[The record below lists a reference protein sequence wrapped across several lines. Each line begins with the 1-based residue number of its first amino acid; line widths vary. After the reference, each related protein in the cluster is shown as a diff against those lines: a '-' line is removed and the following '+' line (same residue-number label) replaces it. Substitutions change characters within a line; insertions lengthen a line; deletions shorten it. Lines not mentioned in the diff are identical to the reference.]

1 MRGRS
6 LKSGDLESFAITTV
20 IAALLFILSPVDA
33 EAKSLRIDISPKI
46 IRQGDAFIIKL
57 SGIKNSDMPTATVA
71 KNSIHFS
78 LCGEGCFV
86 GLGAISLDARTGTYP
101 VKVKAGKKRK
111 NLTLTVRKAAF
122 QKITM
127 TLPEDKVIV
136 SPGDMEII
144 KEENNRLKSLFLSV
158 SGRLWD
164 GAFLIPIDN
173 AISTFFGTKRIMN
186 KTWTSIHRGVDIK
199 GLEGEEV
206 RASNNGRVVLAQELF
221 FGGNTII
228 LDHGQGIH
236 TVYMHLSKFRVDCGA
251 SVSKGDVIGL
261 IGSTGRSTGPHL
273 HFGVK
278 ISNISVNPLSV
289 LKLGL

>member
-6 LKSGDLESFAITTV
+6 LKPGDLESFAVTTI
-20 IAALLFILSPVDA
+20 IAVLLFILPPIHA
-33 EAKSLRIDISPKI
+33 EAKSLRIEISPKT
-46 IRQGDAFIIKL
+46 IRQGDAFIIRVTGTK
-57 SGIKNSDMPTATVA
+57 KSDMPSAAVA
-71 KNSIHFS
+71 KNVIHFS
-78 LCGEGCFV
+78 MCGEGCFI
-86 GLGAISLDARTGTYP
+86 GMGAISLDAKTGTYP

-111 NLTLTVRKAAF
+111 NLTFTVRKAAF

-127 TLPEDKVIV
+127 TLPEGKVIL
-136 SPGDMEII
+136 SPGDMEIV
-144 KEENNRLKSLFLSV
+144 KEENKRLKSLFLSV
-158 SGRLWD
+158 SDRLWE
-164 GAFLIPIDN
+164 GVFLIPVDN
-173 AISTFFGTKRIMN
+173 EISTFFGTKRIMN

-236 TVYMHLSKFRVDCGA
+236 TVYMHLSQLHVDCGD
-251 SVSKGDVIGL
+251 SVSKGAVLGL
-261 IGSTGRSTGPHL
+261 LGSTGRSTGPHL

>member
-1 MRGRS
+1 
-6 LKSGDLESFAITTV
+6 LKPGDLESFAITTV
-20 IAALLFILSPVDA
+20 ITVLLFMLSPVDA
-33 EAKSLRIDISPKI
+33 EAKSPRIDISPKI

-57 SGIKNSDMPTATVA
+57 TGINTSDIPTATVA
-71 KNSIHFS
+71 KNSIPFS
-78 LCGEGCFV
+78 VCGKGCFI
-86 GLGAISLDARTGTYP
+86 GMGAMNLDAKTGTYL
-101 VKVKAGKKRK
+101 VKVKAGKMRK
-111 NLTLTVRKAAF
+111 NLILTVRKATF

-127 TLPEDKVIV
+127 TLPEEKVIV
-136 SPGDMEII
+136 SPGDLEIV

-158 SGRLWD
+158 SDRLWD
-164 GAFLIPIDN
+164 GVFLTPIDN
-173 AISTFFGTKRIMN
+173 EISTFFGTERIMN
-186 KTWTSIHRGVDIK
+186 KTWTSIHRGIDIK

-236 TVYMHLSKFRVDCGA
+236 TVYMHLSQLHVDCGD

-261 IGSTGRSTGPHL
+261 LGSTGRSTGPHL

-278 ISNISVNPLSV
+278 ISDISVNPLSV
-289 LKLGL
+289 LKLDL

>member
-1 MRGRS
+1 
-6 LKSGDLESFAITTV
+6 LKPGYLESFAITTV
-20 IAALLFILSPVDA
+20 ITVLFFMLPPIHA
-33 EAKSLRIDISPKI
+33 EAKSPRIEISPKI

-57 SGIKNSDMPTATVA
+57 TGVKNSDIPTATVA

-78 LCGEGCFV
+78 ICGKGCFI
-86 GLGAISLDARTGTYP
+86 GIGAISLEARTGSYP
-101 VKVKAGKKRK
+101 VTIKAGGKRK
-111 NLTLTVRKAAF
+111 NLRVTVKKAAF
-122 QKITM
+122 PQITM
-127 TLPEDKVIV
+127 TLPEGKVIL
-136 SPGDMEII
+136 SPGDLEIV

-158 SGRLWD
+158 SERLWD
-164 GAFLIPIDN
+164 GVFLIPVENTI
-173 AISTFFGTKRIMN
+173 ATYFGTKRIMN
-186 KTWTSIHRGVDIK
+186 KTWTSIHRGIDIK
-199 GLEGEEV
+199 GLEGDAV

-236 TVYMHLSKFRVDCGA
+236 TVYMHLSQLHVDCGD

-278 ISNISVNPLSV
+278 ISDISVNPLSV
-289 LKLGL
+289 LKLDL